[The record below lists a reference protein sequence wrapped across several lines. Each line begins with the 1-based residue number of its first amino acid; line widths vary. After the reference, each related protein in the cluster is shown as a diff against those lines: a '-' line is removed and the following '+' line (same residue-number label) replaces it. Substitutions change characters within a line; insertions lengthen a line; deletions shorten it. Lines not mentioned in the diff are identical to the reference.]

1 MRDPLSKIQ
10 NRKETKEEL
19 SCQTGIHT
27 LERTHENTKYQ
38 MMEEYLEKDDQF
50 RKEKGQGN
58 QHLPLDTVP

>member
-1 MRDPLSKIQ
+1 M
-10 NRKETKEEL
+10 NA
-19 SCQTGIHT
+19 HM
-27 LERTHENTKYQ
+27 ENTKYQ